1 MVLSTFL
8 LLAHLFASLFIRP
21 SHHRTLEIAGATRLG
36 QKKQIRQKT
45 NGKKK
50 QKNKP
55 THEEQLGRRFRAKI
69 SLSFPHTR
77 LRHMP
82 FV

>member
-45 NGKKK
+45 NGKKPP
-50 QKNKP
+50 KNKKTNP
-55 THEEQLGRRFRAKI
+55 QRT
-69 SLSFPHTR
+69 TR
-77 LRHMP
+77 ET
-82 FV
+82 F